1 MLHPQYQAFAI
12 LIRWPGYRSPLIFGL
27 GRPASPFDVKLLR
40 FTLLVGLFLTIQTAY
55 AAEQPALARVTTYW
69 REEGQ
74 LRAAWNGARLR
85 NGHCAVDPKKIPY
98 GSRIQLGDDE
108 LIAVDTGPAVV
119 SRKAARLSGRN
130 AAERNAVVVDRYFE
144 TKSQAVAWEE
154 SHPHFMKIQVLS
166 PRPALAISEKSPVED
181 SDPASQPIVAAPRIS
196 RQPTMRA
203 AFPNGDFYF
212 GAFVGLSRTTSRD
225 ARRRTGGELDAANIV
240 ARSCGRPLDWLR
252 LLQIT

>member
-1 MLHPQYQAFAI
+1 MRFAL
-12 LIRWPGYRSPLIFGL
+12 LI
-27 GRPASPFDVKLLR
+27 
-40 FTLLVGLFLTIQTAY
+40 GLFLTIQTTY

-98 GSRIQLGDDE
+98 GSRIQLGDEE

-144 TKSQAVAWEE
+144 TKSQAVAWEK
-154 SHPHFMKIQVLS
+154 SHPHFMKMRVV
-166 PRPALAISEKSPVED
+166 RPEAALAVSETRPVND
-181 SDPASQPIVAAPRIS
+181 KNPPVTPIAGTREIS
-196 RQPTMRA
+196 RPPVMRA
-203 AFPNGDFYF
+203 AIPIGDSYVGTFL
-212 GAFVGLSRTTSRD
+212 GLSSTTTRD
-225 ARRRTGGELDAANIV
+225 ARRRTGGELVAANVV
-240 ARSCGRPLDWLR
+240 ARSRGRPLDWLR

>member
-1 MLHPQYQAFAI
+1 MRFAL
-12 LIRWPGYRSPLIFGL
+12 LI
-27 GRPASPFDVKLLR
+27 
-40 FTLLVGLFLTIQTAY
+40 GLFLTIQTVY
-55 AAEQPALARVTTYW
+55 AAEQPTLARVTTYC

-74 LRAAWNGARLR
+74 LRAAWNGTRLR

-98 GSRIQLGDDE
+98 GSRIQLGDEE

-144 TKSQAVAWEE
+144 TKSQALAWEK
-154 SHPHFMKIQVLS
+154 SHPHFMEMRVLS
-166 PRPALAISEKSPVED
+166 PRPALAISEKGPVED
-181 SDPASQPIVAAPRIS
+181 RNSASQPMVAAPRIS
-196 RQPTMRA
+196 RPPAMRA
-203 AFPNGDFYF
+203 AIPIGDFYC
-212 GAFVGLSRTTSRD
+212 GAFLGLPRTTTRD

-240 ARSCGRPLDWLR
+240 ARSRGRPLDWLR